1 MSCLINSN
9 FSNFNKC
16 EIFVDEFNHMD
27 FESEFDS
34 NKIKYKFIG
43 NPINK
48 FCGYGF
54 NYADGILIPIDNP
67 DKKLRLFDGKIT
79 SE

>member
-1 MSCLINSN
+1 
-9 FSNFNKC
+9 
-16 EIFVDEFNHMD
+16 MD

-48 FCGYGF
+48 YHGYEF
-54 NYADGILIPIDNP
+54 NYADSILIPIDNP
-67 DKKLRLFDGKIT
+67 DIKLRLFYRKIT
-79 SE
+79 AN